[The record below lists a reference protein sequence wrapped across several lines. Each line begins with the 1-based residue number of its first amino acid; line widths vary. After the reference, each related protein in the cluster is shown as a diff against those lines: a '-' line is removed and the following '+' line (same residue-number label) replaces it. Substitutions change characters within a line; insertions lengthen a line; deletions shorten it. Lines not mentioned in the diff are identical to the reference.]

1 LPTREEQQELVNQAV
16 WTKTKLNNVDGYR
29 VSGPNGNSIFLPAG
43 GGRIGTTIHY
53 RVSGADFWSGTL
65 SANTEEAH
73 YMWFYGGRQAVEDL
87 PRHYGF
93 SIRPVMEYGN
103 DHISVDDTVSTIL
116 NHSAFE
122 GFGRYLM
129 PWDSNRDYNIPIA
142 QVASLM
148 PYHRNVVPH
157 VVTDSVNY
165 MIDEVS
171 EGKTIF
177 YDFYTRQDKNADP
190 TKNNAGLF
198 FFRGN
203 PNAPFVL
210 LVPGGG
216 FSYVGSLHEG
226 FPLAVEITQ
235 KGYNA
240 FVLKYRPSRTAIV
253 EDTAAVLRYIFDNAG
268 SLRVDTDDYSLWGL
282 SAGGESVAAISLE
295 TVEYGG
301 IAVPKPSTAVFIYAW
316 QRYFSKDDPAVF
328 SAIGEDDRIG
338 SVPRLE
344 EAVAASKAA
353 GADIE
358 YHCFPDT
365 GHGFGLGTGTN
376 AEGWL
381 DMAVQFWEKHIGLV
395 Q

>member
-1 LPTREEQQELVNQAV
+1 LKEQHGLSAFTALFAPASGFRWIMYFFDKSAGDFMSEKKLLNLGLTAILAFVTAGCTTRA
-16 WTKTKLNNVDGYR
+16 DS
-29 VSGPNGNSIFLPAG
+29 VSGVLSQGNGTAN
-43 GGRIGTTIHY
+43 GTSSNEHITVNDS
-53 RVSGADFWSGTL
+53 VSAI
-65 SANTEEAH
+65 
-73 YMWFYGGRQAVEDL
+73 V
-87 PRHYGF
+87 
-93 SIRPVMEYGN
+93 
-103 DHISVDDTVSTIL
+103 

-122 GFGRYLM
+122 GFGSYLM
-129 PWDSNRDYNIPIA
+129 PWDSRDRNYNIPIT
-142 QVASLM
+142 QIASLM
-148 PYHRNVVPH
+148 PYHNYIWPQVV
-157 VVTDSVNY
+157 VDSVNY

-190 TKNNAGLF
+190 AKNNAGLF

-203 PNAPFVL
+203 HNAPFVL

-226 FPLAVEITQ
+226 FPLAVEIAQ

-240 FVLKYRPSRTAIV
+240 FVLKYRPSRTDIV
-253 EDTAAVLRYIFDNAG
+253 EDTAAALRYIFDNAE
-268 SLRVDTDDYSLWGL
+268 SLGVNTDDYSLWGL

-295 TVEYGG
+295 TVKYGG
-301 IAVPKPSTAVFIYAW
+301 VTLPKPGAAVFIYAW
-316 QRYFSKDDPAVF
+316 QRYFFQNDPAVF

-338 SVPRLE
+338 NVPALE
-344 EAVAASKAA
+344 EAVAASRTA

-358 YHCFPDT
+358 YHRFPDT

-381 DMAVQFWEKHIGLV
+381 DMAVQFWERHITTV
-395 Q
+395 QLKNQ